1 MRRIACWLLAG
12 CLALGTAWARVP
24 EIPRFRMVGSA
35 QGLPA
40 TDNKALALDHEGY
53 LWIATA
59 DGLARFDGIG
69 MRVWRYDPDD
79 PHGLPGNN
87 IQALH
92 VDRRDRVWFA
102 IESGGIAML
111 DAPNRDLH
119 LYRKADHPQIGSDD
133 TWTITSRGDDIWFG
147 TYDAGVHRMQ
157 ADGRITRWTAKDG
170 LPSDT
175 ILSLAF
181 DTAGT
186 LWVATDN
193 GLGRIVDGHASS
205 VPLPGVE
212 SPPLVYS
219 LKQEGGAVWIATS
232 AGVWRHEADGRW
244 TQPAWSSMFERPNAM
259 KQIAREGDGYWITS
273 QRGLWRQQGDGT
285 PVPVELGGPN
295 IPHSIESLV
304 RQPDGALWVPV
315 YGAGIGYLRS
325 DWRRLAQYTQGAGG
339 LSGSVYRA
347 MAPARD
353 GGVWLGGYNGVIEH
367 LTPDGHIERQGAEVD
382 ERLRGSK
389 PSAIAEDH
397 AGRLWLGTNQGLVRI
412 SSDTIDE
419 WGRDESNE
427 AVPVGAMGDLRVA
440 ADGSVWLLVLGSD
453 GGVQQRDADTGRLL
467 LDLRAGDDSGLGLV
481 DAEQLD
487 FAPDGTPWI
496 ADATGMRRFDR
507 HARRFRVEPTL
518 AGERVYAFAFDGNDQ
533 LWLQRLAG
541 LEHYRR
547 AGDGWKLVERVAQ
560 AQGMPAIGSAGMRM
574 DVRHRLW
581 ISTTRGLYCWD
592 PVKRTLRHYGAQS
605 GLTSEEFID
614 RGIAIADGGRLL
626 AAATM
631 DGSVVLVDAAMAD
644 APGTTPSLRMD
655 SVSVRRNGD
664 WQPLPQGREPELPWG
679 EHEMRVDARLL
690 AYDDPSSNRYWSRI
704 DGYDHGW
711 IAQGAD
717 GGRVIAGLPP
727 GNFVLRMRAVDAN
740 GNPAHEQHLRFRV
753 LPPWWRTAWA
763 YAGFALFGALL
774 IAWAAIAYRRRLQR
788 RSAWQLA
795 EHKRDLAEQAS
806 EAKSRFLATLGHEVR
821 TPMTG
826 VLGMSEL
833 LQAGALDATQRGQV
847 DAIRR
852 AGEHLLRLV
861 NDALDLARIEAGKLQ
876 LDPVDFE
883 LHGLVDDVAA
893 LMAPLAAQRGL
904 RFATALDPDSP
915 RHLRGDR
922 GRISQIL
929 LNLIGNAIKFT
940 EQGEVSLAVSPLSP
954 EGVRFEVRDTGPG
967 LNDEQKA
974 RLFRRFE
981 QAEGVRTAARYGG
994 SGLGLAISQELAAAM
1009 GGRIGVDSAPGQGTR
1024 FIVELPLAP
1033 GQASPHAA
1041 ESPKQRETASAT
1053 GALRL
1058 LLVEDDP
1065 TVAEVVAGLLRA
1077 QGHEVVH
1084 ALHGLAALTEAAST
1098 DFDLGL
1104 LDLDLPGLDGLA
1116 LARALRTQGFAR
1128 PLVAVTARA
1137 DGDAEPAALAAGFDG
1152 FLRKPVTGAMLAAA
1166 ISDAMSKRSG

>member
-1 MRRIACWLLAG
+1 MRRSAGWLLAG
-12 CLALGTAWARVP
+12 CLAMGAAWARVP
-24 EIPRFRMVGSA
+24 EIPRFRIVGSA

-40 TDNKALALDHEGY
+40 SDNKALALDHEGY

-79 PHGLPGNN
+79 PRGLPGNN

-92 VDRRDRVWFA
+92 VDARDQVWFA
-102 IESGGIAML
+102 IEGDGIGML
-111 DAPNRDLH
+111 DAPDRDLH
-119 LYRKADHPQIGSDD
+119 LYRKADHPGIGSDE
-133 TWTITSRGDDIWFG
+133 TWAITSRGDDLWFG

-157 ADGRITRWTAKDG
+157 PDGRIQRWAAQDG

-175 ILSLAF
+175 IFALAF
-181 DTAGT
+181 DAAGT
-186 LWVATDN
+186 LWVATDE
-193 GLGRIVDGHASS
+193 GLGRIVDGHASA
-205 VPLPGVE
+205 VPLSGVE
-212 SPPLVYS
+212 SQPRVYA
-219 LKQEGGAVWIATS
+219 LTPDGDAMWVATS

-244 TQPAWSSMFERPNAM
+244 TRPAWSSMFERPNAM
-259 KQIAREGDGYWITS
+259 KAIVRDGDGDWIAS
-273 QRGLWRQQGDGT
+273 QRGLWRQQGDAA
-285 PVPVELGGPN
+285 PVPVDLGGPD

-304 RQPDGALWVPV
+304 RQPNGALWVPV

-339 LSGSVYRA
+339 LSGGVYPA
-347 MAPARD
+347 VAPARN
-353 GGVWLGGYNGVIEH
+353 GGVWLGGYQGIVER
-367 LTPDGHIERQGAEVD
+367 LAPDGRIERLGAD
-382 ERLRGSK
+382 IDDALRGKKLNS
-389 PSAIAEDH
+389 IVEDG
-397 AGRLWLGTNQGLVRI
+397 AGRLWAGTSKSLVRI
-412 SSDTIDE
+412 GKDTIDE
-419 WGRDESNE
+419 WTTDDRVDP
-427 AVPVGAMGDLRVA
+427 VPEGQIEQLRIA
-440 ADGSVWLLVLGSD
+440 ADGSVWLLANG
-453 GGVQQRDADTGRLL
+453 GGVQQRDAASGRVL
-467 LDLRAGDDSGLGLV
+467 LDLRAGDSDGLGLV
-481 DAEQLD
+481 DAEQFD
-487 FAPDGTPWI
+487 FAPDGTPWV
-496 ADATGMRRFDR
+496 ADATGMRRFDPR
-507 HARRFRVEPTL
+507 ARRFRDEPTL
-518 AGERVYAFAFDGNDQ
+518 AGERVYGFAFDGNDR

-547 AGDGWKLVERVAQ
+547 AGSGWTLVERIAQ
-560 AQGMPAIGSAGMRM
+560 AQGMPAIGAAGMRM

-592 PVKRTLRHYGAQS
+592 SVKRTLRHYGAQS
-605 GLTSEEFID
+605 GLSSEEFID
-614 RGIAIADGGRLL
+614 RGIAIADDGRLL

-644 APGTTPSLRMD
+644 APGTVPSLRLD
-655 SVSVRRNGD
+655 SVSVRRNGE
-664 WQPLPQGREPELPWG
+664 WQPLPRGRETELPWG

-690 AYDDPSSNRYWSRI
+690 AYDDPTSNRYWSRI
-704 DGYDHGW
+704 EGYDRGW

-727 GNFVLRMRAVDAN
+727 GAYMLRMRATDAN
-740 GNPAHEQHLRFRV
+740 GNAAREQRLQFRV

-763 YAGFALFGALL
+763 YAGSALLGILL

-795 EHKRDLAEQAS
+795 EHKRELAEQAS

-833 LQAGALDATQRGQV
+833 LQSGSLDPTQRGQV

-883 LHGLVDDVAA
+883 LRGLADDVAG
-893 LMAPLAAQRGL
+893 LMAPLATQRGL
-904 RFATALDPDSP
+904 RFSTHVDPSSP
-915 RHLRGDR
+915 LHLRGDR

-929 LNLIGNAIKFT
+929 LNLIGNALKFT
-940 EQGEVSLAVSPLSP
+940 ERGEVALVVSPLSP
-954 EGVRFEVRDTGPG
+954 QGVSFEVRDTGPG
-967 LNDEQKA
+967 LNEEQKA

-981 QAEGVRTAARYGG
+981 QAEGARTATRYGG

-1009 GGRIGVDSAPGQGTR
+1009 GGRIEVDSAPGQGTR
-1024 FIVELPLAP
+1024 FIVALPL
-1033 GQASPHAA
+1033 GEA
-1041 ESPKQRETASAT
+1041 ESTPRATESRPWRDVRPDT

-1065 TVAEVVAGLLRA
+1065 TVAEVVGGLLRG

-1084 ALHGLAALTEAAST
+1084 ALHGLAALAEIATT

-1116 LARALRTQGFAR
+1116 LARAMRAQGFAN

-1152 FLRKPVTGAMLAAA
+1152 FLRKPVTGAMLAVA
-1166 ISDAMSKRSG
+1166 IAEVRGK

>member
-1 MRRIACWLLAG
+1 MRRIVGWLLAG
-12 CLALGTAWARVP
+12 CMVAGAAWARVP
-24 EIPRFRMVGSA
+24 EIPRFRIIGNA

-40 TDNKALALDHEGY
+40 SDNKALALDHEGY

-59 DGLARFDGIG
+59 DGLARFDGVG

-79 PHGLPGNN
+79 PVGLPGNN

-92 VDRRDRVWFA
+92 IDRRDRVWFA
-102 IESGGIAML
+102 IEGGGIGML

-119 LYRKADHPQIGSDD
+119 LYRKAEHPQIGSDD
-133 TWTITSRGDDIWFG
+133 TWAITSRGDELWFG

-157 ADGRITRWTAKDG
+157 ADGRITRWGAADG

-175 ILSLAF
+175 ILALAF
-181 DTAGT
+181 DAAGT
-186 LWVATDN
+186 LWVATDQ
-193 GLGRIVDGHASS
+193 GLGRIVDGRASS
-205 VPLPGVE
+205 VALPGAE
-212 SPPLVYS
+212 SQPLVYT
-219 LKQEGGAVWIATS
+219 LTPEAGAVWVATT
-232 AGVWRHEADGRW
+232 AGVWRHAADGRW
-244 TQPAWSSMFERPNAM
+244 SRPAWSSMFERPNAM
-259 KQIAREGDGYWITS
+259 KVIARDGAGYWITS
-273 QRGLWRQQGDGT
+273 QRGLWHLQGDGP
-285 PVPVELGGPN
+285 PVPVELGGPG
-295 IPHSIESLV
+295 IPRSIESLI

-325 DWRRLAQYTQGAGG
+325 DWRRLAQYNQGADG
-339 LSGSVYRA
+339 LSGSLYRA
-347 MAPARD
+347 LAPASD
-353 GGVWLGGYNGVIEH
+353 GGVWLGGYNGIIEH
-367 LTPDGHIERQGAEVD
+367 LTPDGRIERQGAAID
-382 ERLRGSK
+382 DRMRGSK
-389 PSAIAEDH
+389 LNSIVEDR
-397 AGRLWLGTNQGLVRI
+397 AGRLWAGTRGSLLRI
-412 SSDTIDE
+412 GPDTVDE
-419 WGRDESNE
+419 WGSGDARDP
-427 AVPVGAMGDLRVA
+427 VPDGSIEQMRVA
-440 ADGSVWLLVLGSD
+440 ADGSVWLLALGGD
-453 GGVQQRDADTGRLL
+453 GGVQQRDADTGRVLR
-467 LDLRAGDDSGLGLV
+467 DLRAGDASGLGLL
-481 DAEQLD
+481 DAEQFD
-487 FAPDGTPWI
+487 FAPDGNPWI
-496 ADATGMRRFDR
+496 ADATGMRRFDPR
-507 HARRFRVEPTL
+507 TRRFHVVPSL
-518 AGERVYAFAFDGNDQ
+518 AGERVYGFAFDGDDD

-547 AGDGWKLVERVAQ
+547 HGDGWKQVERIAQ
-560 AQGMPAIGSAGMRM
+560 AQGMPAIGAAGLRI

-581 ISTTRGLYCWD
+581 ASTTRGLYCWD
-592 PVKRTLRHYGAQS
+592 QAKRTLRHYGAQS
-605 GLTSEEFID
+605 GLSSEEFID

-644 APGTTPSLRMD
+644 APGTTPSLRLD
-655 SVSVRRNGD
+655 SVSVRRNGG
-664 WQPLPQGREPELPWG
+664 WQPLPQGREPELPWD

-690 AYDDPSSNRYWSRI
+690 AYDDPTSNRYWSRI
-704 DGYDHGW
+704 EGYDRDW

-717 GGRVIAGLPP
+717 GSRIVAGLPP
-727 GNFVLRMRAVDAN
+727 GRYALRMRAIDAN
-740 GNPAHEQHLRFRV
+740 GNAAREQRLSFRV
-753 LPPWWRTAWA
+753 LPPWWRTSWA
-763 YAGFALFGALL
+763 YVGFVLL
-774 IAWAAIAYRRRLQR
+774 GTLLLAWTAIAYRRRLQR
-788 RSAWQLA
+788 RHAWQLA
-795 EHKRDLAEQAS
+795 EHKRELAEQAS

-833 LQAGALDATQRGQV
+833 LQSGPLDPTQRGQV

-883 LHGLVDDVAA
+883 LQAIVDDVVA
-893 LMAPLAAQRGL
+893 LMAPLATQRGL
-904 RFATALDPDSP
+904 RFTATLDPAAP
-915 RHLRGDR
+915 LRLHGDR

-940 EQGEVSLAVSPLSP
+940 EQGEVALVVSPMSP
-954 EGVRFEVRDTGPG
+954 AGVRFEVHDTGPG
-967 LNDEQKA
+967 LNQEQKA

-1009 GGRIGVDSAPGQGTR
+1009 GGRIAVDSTPGQGTR
-1024 FIVELPLAP
+1024 FIVELPLAH
-1033 GQASPHAA
+1033 ADARAA
-1041 ESPKQRETASAT
+1041 EPHSPRTSTPAT

-1077 QGHEVVH
+1077 QGHVVTH

-1116 LARALRTQGFAR
+1116 LVRALRAQGFAR
-1128 PLVAVTARA
+1128 PLLAVTARA
-1137 DGDAEPAALAAGFDG
+1137 DTEAEPAALAAGFDG
-1152 FLRKPVTGAMLAAA
+1152 FLRKPVTGALLAQA
-1166 ISDAMSKRSG
+1166 IAEARAGRAGNG

>member
-1 MRRIACWLLAG
+1 MRRIAGWLLLAG
-12 CLALGTAWARVP
+12 WLVAGAAWAGVP
-24 EIPRFRMVGSA
+24 EIPRFRIVGSA

-40 TDNKALALDHEGY
+40 SDNKALALDHEGY

-92 VDRRDRVWFA
+92 IDQRDRVWFA
-102 IESGGIAML
+102 IEGDGIGML

-119 LYRKADHPQIGSDD
+119 LYRKAEHPQIGSDD
-133 TWTITSRGDDIWFG
+133 TWAITSRGDELWFG
-147 TYDAGVHRMQ
+147 TYDAGVHRMR
-157 ADGRITRWTAKDG
+157 ADGRIDRWTAKDG

-175 ILSLAF
+175 IIALAF
-181 DTAGT
+181 DAAGT
-186 LWVATDN
+186 LWVATDQ
-193 GLGRIVDGHASS
+193 GLGRIVGGHASA
-205 VPLPGVE
+205 VPLPGNE
-212 SPPLVYS
+212 SQPMVYT
-219 LKQEGGAVWIATS
+219 LTPEDGALWVATS
-232 AGVWRHEADGRW
+232 AGAWRHEANGRW
-244 TQPAWSSMFERPNAM
+244 TRPSWSSMFERPNAM
-259 KQIAREGDGYWITS
+259 KAIAREGSGYWITS
-273 QRGLWRQQGDGT
+273 QRGLWRLQGNGP
-285 PVPVELGGPN
+285 PVPVELGGPG

-325 DWRRLAQYTQGAGG
+325 DWRRLAQYAQGTGG

-347 MAPARD
+347 MAPASD
-353 GGVWLGGYNGVIEH
+353 GGVWLGGFNGIIER
-367 LTPDGHIERQGAEVD
+367 LAPDGHIERQSAD
-382 ERLRGSK
+382 IDDRLRGVKLDS
-389 PSAIAEDH
+389 IAEDRQ
-397 AGRLWLGTNQGLVRI
+397 GRLWLGSGKNLLRI
-412 SSDTIDE
+412 GPETVDEWSSDDAH
-419 WGRDESNE
+419 D
-427 AVPVGAMGDLRVA
+427 AVPDGGIEHLRVA
-440 ADGSVWLLVLGSD
+440 ADGSVWLLAVG
-453 GGVQQRDADTGRLL
+453 GGVQQRDAGTGRVL
-467 LDLRAGDDSGLGLV
+467 LDLRAGDESGLGQI
-481 DAEQLD
+481 DAEQFD

-496 ADATGMRRFDR
+496 ADATGMRRFDPR
-507 HARRFRVEPTL
+507 ARRFRDEASM
-518 AGERVYAFAFDGNDQ
+518 AGERVYGFAFDGNDQ

-541 LEHYRR
+541 LERYRR
-547 AGDGWKLVERVAQ
+547 EGDGWKLVERIAQ
-560 AQGMPAIGSAGMRM
+560 AQGLPAIGAAGMRM

-592 PVKRTLRHYGAQS
+592 SVKRTLRHYGAQS
-605 GLTSEEFID
+605 GLSSEEFID

-644 APGTTPSLRMD
+644 APGTTPSLRLD
-655 SVSVRRNGD
+655 SVSVRRNGE
-664 WQPLPQGREPELPWG
+664 WQPLPQGRETELPWG

-690 AYDDPSSNRYWSRI
+690 SYDDPTSNRYWSRI
-704 DGYDHGW
+704 EGYDHGW

-727 GNFVLRMRAVDAN
+727 GAYVLRMRATDAN
-740 GNPAHEQHLRFRV
+740 GNAAREQRLQFRV

-763 YAGFALFGALL
+763 YAGSALL
-774 IAWAAIAYRRRLQR
+774 GILLVAWAAIAYRRRLQR
-788 RSAWQLA
+788 RNAWQLA
-795 EHKRDLAEQAS
+795 EHKREVAEQAS

-833 LQAGALDATQRGQV
+833 LQSGSLDPTQRGQV

-883 LHGLVDDVAA
+883 LHGLADDVAG

-904 RFATALDPDSP
+904 RFATSIDPSSP
-915 RHLRGDR
+915 RYLHGDR

-940 EQGEVSLAVSPLSP
+940 EQGEVALAMSPLSP
-954 EGVRFEVRDTGPG
+954 AGVRFEVRDTGPG
-967 LNDEQKA
+967 LNEEQKA

-981 QAEGVRTAARYGG
+981 QAEGARTAARYGG

-1009 GGRIGVDSAPGQGTR
+1009 GGRIVVDSMPGQGTR
-1024 FIVELPLAP
+1024 FSVELPIP
-1033 GQASPHAA
+1033 AA
-1041 ESPKQRETASAT
+1041 ESPPHAT
-1053 GALRL
+1053 GTRTPRNASPTTTALRL

-1065 TVAEVVAGLLRA
+1065 TVAEVVGGLLRA

-1084 ALHGLAALTEAAST
+1084 ALHGLAALTEIAST
-1098 DFDLGL
+1098 EFALGL

-1116 LARALRTQGFAR
+1116 LARALRAKGFDK
-1128 PLVAVTARA
+1128 PLIAVTARA

-1152 FLRKPVTGAMLAAA
+1152 FLRKPVTGALLADA
-1166 ISDAMSKRSG
+1166 ISEAMGVK

>member
-1 MRRIACWLLAG
+1 MRRIAGWWLAG
-12 CLALGTAWARVP
+12 CLIVGAVSAQVP
-24 EIPRFRMVGSA
+24 EIPRFRIVGSA

-40 TDNKALALDHEGY
+40 SDNKALALDHEGY

-79 PHGLPGNN
+79 PDGLPGNN

-92 VDRRDRVWFA
+92 VDDRDRVWFA
-102 IESGGIAML
+102 IEGDGIGML
-111 DAPNRDLH
+111 DAPNRELH

-133 TWTITSRGDDIWFG
+133 TWTITSHGDDLWFG
-147 TYDAGVHRMQ
+147 TYDGGVHRMR
-157 ADGRITRWTAKDG
+157 ADGRIERWTAKDG

-181 DTAGT
+181 DAAGA

-193 GLGRIVDGHASS
+193 GLGRIVDGRASS
-205 VPLPGVE
+205 IPLPGVE
-212 SPPLVYS
+212 SPPLVYA
-219 LKQEGGAVWIATS
+219 LTPDGGAVWVATA

-244 TQPAWSSMFERPNAM
+244 TQPSWSSMFERPNAM
-259 KQIAREGDGYWITS
+259 KRFVHDGANAWITS
-273 QRGLWRQQGDGT
+273 QRGLWRLQGDGP
-285 PVPVELGGPN
+285 PVPVDLGGPD

-347 MAPARD
+347 IAPARE
-353 GGVWLGGYNGVIEH
+353 GGVWLGGYNGIVER
-367 LTPDGHIERQGAEVD
+367 LAPDGSIVRLDPAID
-382 ERLRGSK
+382 DRLRGTKLLS
-389 PSAIAEDH
+389 IVEDH
-397 AGRLWLGTNQGLVRI
+397 AGRLWAGTSAALLRI
-412 SSDTIDE
+412 GPNTVDE
-419 WGRDESNE
+419 WTGDASRDPTPGGGIEH
-427 AVPVGAMGDLRVA
+427 LRVA
-440 ADGSVWLLVLGSD
+440 DDGSLWMLALG
-453 GGVQQRDADTGRLL
+453 GGVQQRDPDSGRVL
-467 LDLRAGDDSGLGLV
+467 LDLRAGGDSGLGQV

-496 ADATGMRRFDR
+496 ADATGMRRFDAR
-507 HARRFRVEPTL
+507 TRRFRDEPSL
-518 AGERVYAFAFDGNDQ
+518 SGERVYGFAFDGNDD

-547 AGDGWKLVERVAQ
+547 AEGEWKFAERIGQ
-560 AQGMPAIGSAGMRM
+560 AQGMPAVGAAGMRT

-592 PVKRTLRHYGAQS
+592 AAKRTLRHYGAQS

-614 RGIAIADGGRLL
+614 RGIAVADGGQLL

-631 DGSVVLVDAAMAD
+631 DGSVVLVDAARGD
-644 APGTTPSLRMD
+644 APATTPSLRLD
-655 SVSVRRNGD
+655 SASVRRNGE

-679 EHEMRVDARLL
+679 EHEMRIDARLL
-690 AYDDPSSNRYWSRI
+690 SYDDPTSNRYWSRI

-727 GNFVLRMRAVDAN
+727 GRYTLRMRAVDAN
-740 GNPAHEQHLRFRV
+740 GNAAREQRLQFRV

-763 YAGFALFGALL
+763 YAIFALLGALL

-788 RSAWQLA
+788 RHAWQLA
-795 EHKRDLAEQAS
+795 EHKRELAEQAS

-833 LQAGALDATQRGQV
+833 LQSTRLDDRQRGHV

-876 LDPVDFE
+876 LDPVDFG
-883 LHGLVDDVAA
+883 LRGLVDDVAG
-893 LMAPLAAQRGL
+893 LMAPLAAQHGL
-904 RFATALDPDSP
+904 RFATAIDPSAP
-915 RHLRGDR
+915 GHLRGDR
-922 GRISQIL
+922 GRVSQIL

-940 EQGEVSLAVSPLSP
+940 ERGEVALSVSPLSP
-954 EGVRFEVRDTGPG
+954 HGIRFEVRDTGPG

-981 QAEGVRTAARYGG
+981 QAEGARTAARYGG

-1009 GGRIGVDSAPGQGTR
+1009 GGRIDVDSTPGQGTR
-1024 FIVELPLAP
+1024 FIVELPIPA
-1033 GQASPHAA
+1033 AESSPHAI
-1041 ESPKQRETASAT
+1041 ETRPSHDATSTT

-1065 TVAEVVAGLLRA
+1065 TVAEVVGGLLRA

-1084 ALHGLAALTEAAST
+1084 ALHGLAALTEIAST
-1098 DFDLGL
+1098 DFDAGL

-1116 LARALRTQGFAR
+1116 LARALRAKGFAK
-1128 PLVAVTARA
+1128 PLIAVTARA
-1137 DGDAEPAALAAGFDG
+1137 DADAEPAALAAGFDG
-1152 FLRKPVTGAMLAAA
+1152 FLRKPVTGALLAAA
-1166 ISDAMSKRSG
+1166 ISEARGK

>member
-1 MRRIACWLLAG
+1 MRRIACWMLAG
-12 CLALGTAWARVP
+12 CLAAGAAWARVP
-24 EIPRFRMVGSA
+24 EIPRFRIVGSA

-40 TDNKALALDHEGY
+40 SDNKALALDHEGY

-69 MRVWRYDPDD
+69 MRIWRYDPGALDS
-79 PHGLPGNN
+79 LPGNN

-92 VDRRDRVWFA
+92 VDRHDRIWFA
-102 IESGGIAML
+102 MESSGIGML
-111 DAPNRDLH
+111 DAPNRELH

-133 TWTITSRGDDIWFG
+133 TWTITSRGDDLWFG
-147 TYDAGVHRMQ
+147 TYDAGVHRMR
-157 ADGRITRWTAKDG
+157 ADGRIERWTAQDG

-175 ILSLAF
+175 ILALAF
-181 DTAGT
+181 DAAGT
-186 LWVATDN
+186 LWVATDK
-193 GLGRIVDGHASS
+193 GLGRIVDGHASA
-205 VPLPGVE
+205 VPLPGAGE
-212 SPPLVYS
+212 PPLVYT
-219 LKQEGGAVWIATS
+219 LTPIGGALWVATS
-232 AGVWRHEADGRW
+232 AGVWRHDADGRW
-244 TQPAWSSMFERPNAM
+244 IQPAWSSMFERPNAM
-259 KQIAREGDGYWITS
+259 KVIARDGDGYWITS
-273 QRGLWRQQGDGT
+273 QRGLWRQQGAAV
-285 PVPVELGGPN
+285 PVPVKLGGPD
-295 IPHSIESLV
+295 IPHGIESLV

-339 LSGSVYRA
+339 LSGSVYPA
-347 MAPARD
+347 VAPARG
-353 GGVWLGGYNGVIEH
+353 GGVWLGGYQGVIER
-367 LTPDGHIERQGAEVD
+367 LVPDGRIERLGAAID
-382 ERLRGSK
+382 DGLRGKKLNS
-389 PSAIAEDH
+389 IVEDD
-397 AGRLWLGTNQGLVRI
+397 AGRLWAGTSKSLVRI
-412 SSDTIDE
+412 GTDTIDE
-419 WGRDESNE
+419 WLPDDARDP
-427 AVPVGAMGDLRVA
+427 VPDGPIGQLRVA
-440 ADGSVWLLVLGSD
+440 PDGSLWLLANGA
-453 GGVQQRDADTGRLL
+453 GVQQRDAASGRVL
-467 LDLRAGDDSGLGLV
+467 LDLRAGDAGGLGLV

-487 FAPDGTPWI
+487 LAPDGTPWV
-496 ADATGMRRFDR
+496 ADATGMRRFDPV
-507 HARRFRVEPTL
+507 ARRFREEPSL
-518 AGERVYAFAFDGNDQ
+518 AGERVYGFAFDGNET

-547 AGDGWKLVERVAQ
+547 AGDGWKLVERIAQ
-560 AQGMPAIGSAGMRM
+560 AQGMPAVGAAGMRM
-574 DVRHRLW
+574 DARHRLW

-592 PVKRTLRHYGAQS
+592 PVRRTLRHYGAQS
-605 GLTSEEFID
+605 GLSSEEFID
-614 RGIAIADGGRLL
+614 YGIAIADGGRLL

-644 APGTTPSLRMD
+644 TPGMTPSLRLD

-664 WQPLPQGREPELPWG
+664 WQPLPQGREPELPWD

-690 AYDDPSSNRYWSRI
+690 SFDDPSSNRYWSRI
-704 DGYDHGW
+704 DGYDRGW

-727 GNFVLRMRAVDAN
+727 GGYTLRMRAVDAN
-740 GNPAHEQHLRFRV
+740 GNPAREQQLRFRV

-763 YAGFALFGALL
+763 YAGSALLGFLL
-774 IAWAAIAYRRRLQR
+774 IAWAAIAYRVRLQR
-788 RSAWQLA
+788 RHAWQLA
-795 EHKRDLAEQAS
+795 EHKRELAEQAS

-833 LQAGALDATQRGQV
+833 LQSGSLDPTQRGQV

-883 LHGLVDDVAA
+883 LRGLVEDVAA

-904 RFATALDPDSP
+904 RFSTHVDPSSP
-915 RHLRGDR
+915 LHLRGDR

-929 LNLIGNAIKFT
+929 LNLIGNALKFT
-940 EQGEVSLAVSPLSP
+940 ERGEVALVVSPLSP
-954 EGVRFEVRDTGPG
+954 QGVSFEVRDTGPG
-967 LNDEQKA
+967 LNEEQKA

-981 QAEGVRTAARYGG
+981 QAEGARTATRYGG

-1009 GGRIGVDSAPGQGTR
+1009 GGRIEVDSAPGQGTR
-1024 FIVELPLAP
+1024 FIVELPVP
-1033 GQASPHAA
+1033 NA
-1041 ESPKQRETASAT
+1041 ESSPPMVETRMPRAAQSTA
-1053 GALRL
+1053 GSLRL

-1065 TVAEVVAGLLRA
+1065 TVAEVLGGLLRG

-1084 ALHGLAALTEAAST
+1084 ALHGLAALAEIATT

-1116 LARALRTQGFAR
+1116 LARAMRAQGFAN

-1152 FLRKPVTGAMLAAA
+1152 FLRKPVTGAMLAVA
-1166 ISDAMSKRSG
+1166 IAEVRGK

>member
-1 MRRIACWLLAG
+1 MRRIACWVLAG
-12 CLALGTAWARVP
+12 CLAVGAASARVP
-24 EIPRFRMVGSA
+24 EIPRFRIVGSA

-40 TDNKALALDHEGY
+40 SDNKALALDHEGY

-69 MRVWRYDPDD
+69 MRVWRYDPGD
-79 PHGLPGNN
+79 PQGLPGNN

-92 VDRRDRVWFA
+92 IDRQDRVWFA
-102 IESGGIAML
+102 IESSGIAML

-119 LYRKADHPQIGSDD
+119 LYRKADYPQIGSDD
-133 TWTITSRGDDIWFG
+133 TWTITSRGDDLWFG

-157 ADGRITRWTAKDG
+157 ADGRITRWAARDG

-181 DTAGT
+181 DAAGA

-193 GLGRIVDGHASS
+193 GLGRIVGGHASS

-212 SPPLVYS
+212 SQPLVYTVTPD
-219 LKQEGGAVWIATS
+219 GGALWVATS

-244 TQPAWSSMFERPNAM
+244 TRPAWTSMFERPNAM
-259 KQIAREGDGYWITS
+259 KQIARDGDGYWITS
-273 QRGLWRQQGDGT
+273 QRGLWRQQGDAV
-285 PVPVELGGPN
+285 PVPVELGGPG

-347 MAPARD
+347 MAPASD
-353 GGVWLGGYNGVIEH
+353 GGVWLGGFNGIIEH
-367 LTPDGHIERQGAEVD
+367 LTPGGRIERQSAAID
-382 ERLRGSK
+382 DRLRGSK
-389 PSAIAEDH
+389 LTAIAEDH
-397 AGRLWLGTNQGLVRI
+397 AGRLWVVANSSLLRI
-412 SSDTIDE
+412 GDDTVDE
-419 WGRDESNE
+419 WTREDARDPMPAGIVEH
-427 AVPVGAMGDLRVA
+427 LRVA
-440 ADGSVWLLVLGSD
+440 ADGSVWLLALGSD
-453 GGVQQRDADTGRLL
+453 GGVQRRDADSGRVL
-467 LDLRAGDDSGLGLV
+467 LDLRAGDDSGLGLA
-481 DAEQLD
+481 DAEQFD

-496 ADATGMRRFDR
+496 ADATGMRRFDAR
-507 HARRFRVEPTL
+507 ARRFRDEPSL

-547 AGDGWKLVERVAQ
+547 AGDGWTLVERIAQ
-560 AQGMPAIGSAGMRM
+560 AQGMPAIGAAGMRM
-574 DVRHRLW
+574 DARHRLW

-592 PVKRTLRHYGAQS
+592 PSKHAMRHYGAQS

-644 APGTTPSLRMD
+644 APATTPGLRLD
-655 SVSVRRNGD
+655 SVSVRRNGG

-690 AYDDPSSNRYWSRI
+690 SYDDPTSNRYWSRI
-704 DGYDHGW
+704 DGYDHDW

-717 GGRVIAGLPP
+717 GGRVIAGLSP
-727 GNFVLRMRAVDAN
+727 GSYVLRMRAVDAN
-740 GNPAHEQHLRFRV
+740 GNAAREQQLRFRV

-763 YAGFALFGALL
+763 YAGFVLLGALL
-774 IAWAAIAYRRRLQR
+774 VAWAAIAYRRRLQR
-788 RSAWQLA
+788 RHAWQLA
-795 EHKRDLAEQAS
+795 EHKRELAEQAS

-833 LQAGALDATQRGQV
+833 LQSGPLDAHQRGQV

-883 LHGLVDDVAA
+883 LRDLVDDVVA

-904 RFATALDPDSP
+904 RFAAAIDPAAP
-915 RHLRGDR
+915 TRLRGDR

-929 LNLIGNAIKFT
+929 LNLLGNAIKFT
-940 EQGEVSLAVSPLSP
+940 EQGEVALAASPLSP
-954 EGVRFEVRDTGPG
+954 AGVRFEVRDTGPG

-981 QAEGVRTAARYGG
+981 QAEGARTAARYGG

-1009 GGRIGVDSAPGQGTR
+1009 GGRIAVDSAPGTGTR
-1024 FIVELPLAP
+1024 FSVELPIPRAE
-1033 GQASPHAA
+1033 ASPHAP
-1041 ESPKQRETASAT
+1041 EPRTPREALTAT

-1058 LLVEDDP
+1058 LLVEDDS
-1065 TVAEVVAGLLRA
+1065 TVAEVVSGLLRA
-1077 QGHEVVH
+1077 QGHAVTH
-1084 ALHGLAALTEAAST
+1084 ALHGLAALAEAAST
-1098 DFDLGL
+1098 DFDAGL

-1116 LARALRTQGFAR
+1116 LARALRAQGFAK
-1128 PLVAVTARA
+1128 PLIAVTARA
-1137 DGDAEPAALAAGFDG
+1137 DAEAEPAVLAAGFDG

-1166 ISDAMSKRSG
+1166 ISDATSKRPG

>member
-1 MRRIACWLLAG
+1 MRRIAGWWLAG
-12 CLALGTAWARVP
+12 CLFFAGAVCARVP
-24 EIPRFRMVGSA
+24 EIPRFRVVGSA

-69 MRVWRYDPDD
+69 MRVWRYDPGD
-79 PHGLPGNN
+79 PAGLPGNN

-102 IESGGIAML
+102 IEGEGIAML
-111 DAPNRDLH
+111 DAPNRELH
-119 LYRKADHPQIGSDD
+119 LYRRAGHPGIGSDD
-133 TWTITSRGDDIWFG
+133 TWAITSRGDDLWFG

-157 ADGRITRWTAKDG
+157 ADGRIERWAAKEG

-175 ILSLAF
+175 ILALAM
-181 DTAGT
+181 DAAGT
-186 LWVATDN
+186 LWVATDR
-193 GLGRIVDGHASS
+193 GLGRIAGGRASA
-205 VPLPGVE
+205 VALPGADA
-212 SPPLVYS
+212 PPMVYT
-219 LKQEGGAVWIATS
+219 LTPEGGAMWVATS

-244 TQPAWSSMFERPNAM
+244 TRPSWSSMFERPNAM
-259 KQIAREGDGYWITS
+259 KLIARDGAGYWITS
-273 QRGLWRQQGDGT
+273 QRGLWRQQGEAT
-285 PVPVELGGPN
+285 PVPVELGGPG

-325 DWRRLAQYTQGAGG
+325 DWRRLAQYTQGNGG

-347 MAPARD
+347 MAPASD
-353 GGVWLGGYNGVIEH
+353 GGVWLGGFNGIIER
-367 LTPDGHIERQGAEVD
+367 LAPDGRILRMDQAID
-382 ERLRGSK
+382 DRLRGSK
-389 PSAIAEDH
+389 LTAIVEDH
-397 AGRLWLGTNQGLVRI
+397 AGRLW
-412 SSDTIDE
+412 
-419 WGRDESNE
+419 
-427 AVPVGAMGDLRVA
+427 VGANRDLLRVGTQTVDAWGSNDARDPVPDGGIDHLRVA
-440 ADGSVWLLVLGSD
+440 PDGSIWLLAIGNA
-453 GGVQQRDADTGRLL
+453 GGVQQRDAGSGRVL
-467 LDLRAGDDSGLGLV
+467 LDLRAGESGGLGLI

-487 FAPDGTPWI
+487 FAADGTPWI
-496 ADATGMRRFDR
+496 ADAGGMRYLDR
-507 HARRFRVEPTL
+507 RARRFRIEPSL

-547 AGDGWKLVERVAQ
+547 AGSGWKRVERIAQ
-560 AQGMPAIGSAGMRM
+560 AQGMPAIGAAGMRM

-592 PVKRTLRHYGAQS
+592 SLRRTLRHYGAQS

-614 RGIAIADGGRLL
+614 RGIAIADQGRLL

-644 APGTTPSLRMD
+644 APGMIPSLRLD
-655 SVSVRRNGD
+655 SVSVRRNGE
-664 WQPLPQGREPELPWG
+664 WQPLAQGREPELPWD
-679 EHEMRVDARLL
+679 EHEMRIDARLL
-690 AYDDPSSNRYWSRI
+690 AYDDPSSNRYWSRLE
-704 DGYDHGW
+704 GYDRGW

-717 GGRVIAGLPP
+717 GSRVVAGLPP
-727 GNFVLRMRAVDAN
+727 GRYALRMRAVDAN
-740 GNPAHEQHLRFRV
+740 GNPAREQVLRFRV
-753 LPPWWRTAWA
+753 LPPWWRTPWA
-763 YAGFALFGALL
+763 YAGSALL
-774 IAWAAIAYRRRLQR
+774 ALLAVAWAAFAYRGRLQR
-788 RSAWQLA
+788 RHAWQLA
-795 EHKRDLAEQAS
+795 EHKRELAEQAS
-806 EAKSRFLATLGHEVR
+806 DAKSRFLATLGHEVR

-833 LQAGALDATQRGQV
+833 LQASTLDRNQRGQV

-883 LHGLVDDVAA
+883 LRGLVDDVAA

-904 RFATALDPDSP
+904 RFAAEVDPSSP
-915 RHLRGDR
+915 RFLRGDR

-929 LNLIGNAIKFT
+929 LNLIGNAVKFT
-940 EQGEVSLAVSPLSP
+940 EHGEVALAVSALAPQ
-954 EGVRFEVRDTGPG
+954 GVRFVVRDTGPG

-981 QAEGVRTAARYGG
+981 QAEGARTAARYGG

-1009 GGRIGVDSAPGQGTR
+1009 DGRIVVESAPGHGTR
-1024 FIVELPLAP
+1024 FIVELPVP
-1033 GQASPHAA
+1033 AA
-1041 ESPKQRETASAT
+1041 ESSPRAAEARAARHARET

-1065 TVAEVVAGLLRA
+1065 TVAEVIAGLLRA
-1077 QGHEVVH
+1077 QGHVVVP
-1084 ALHGLAALTEAAST
+1084 ALHGLAALAEVASSR
-1098 DFDLGL
+1098 FDLGL

-1116 LARALRTQGFAR
+1116 LARALRARGFAQ

-1137 DGDAEPAALAAGFDG
+1137 DGDAEPAAFAAGFDG
-1152 FLRKPVTGAMLAAA
+1152 FLRKPVTGAMLAEA
-1166 ISDAMSKRSG
+1166 IAEAVAKRAG

>member
-1 MRRIACWLLAG
+1 MRRIAGWLLAG
-12 CLALGTAWARVP
+12 CLVAGAVSAQVP
-24 EIPRFRMVGSA
+24 EIPRFRIVGSA

-40 TDNKALALDHEGY
+40 SDNKALALDHEGY

-79 PHGLPGNN
+79 PEGLPGNN

-92 VDRRDRVWFA
+92 VDDRDRVWFA
-102 IESGGIAML
+102 IEGDGIGML

-133 TWTITSRGDDIWFG
+133 TWAITSRGDDIWFG
-147 TYDAGVHRMQ
+147 TYDGGVHRMR
-157 ADGRITRWTAKDG
+157 ADGRIERWTAKDG

-181 DTAGT
+181 DAAGA

-193 GLGRIVDGHASS
+193 GLGRIVDGRASNI
-205 VPLPGVE
+205 PLPGVE
-212 SPPLVYS
+212 SQPLVYA
-219 LKQEGGAVWIATS
+219 LTPDGGAVWVATA

-244 TQPAWSSMFERPNAM
+244 TQPSWSSMFERPNAM
-259 KQIAREGDGYWITS
+259 KRFVHDGANAWISS
-273 QRGLWRQQGDGT
+273 QRGLWRLQGDGP
-285 PVPVELGGPN
+285 PVPVDLGGPD
-295 IPHSIESLV
+295 IPHTIESLV
-304 RQPDGALWVPV
+304 RQPDGALWVPI

-347 MAPARD
+347 IAPARE
-353 GGVWLGGYNGVIEH
+353 GGVWLGGYNGIVER
-367 LTPDGHIERQGAEVD
+367 LAPDGGIVRLDPAID
-382 ERLRGSK
+382 DRLRGSK
-389 PSAIAEDH
+389 LLSIVEDR
-397 AGRLWLGTNQGLVRI
+397 AGRLWAGMANKLLRI
-412 SSDTIDE
+412 GPGIVDE
-419 WGRDESNE
+419 WTTDDARDP
-427 AVPVGAMGDLRVA
+427 VPDGPIEHLRVA
-440 ADGSVWLLVLGSD
+440 ADGSVWLLATN
-453 GGVQQRDADTGRLL
+453 GGVQQRDAETGRVL
-467 LDLRAGDDSGLGLV
+467 LDLRAGDASGLGQV

-487 FAPDGTPWI
+487 LAPDGTPWI
-496 ADATGMRRFDR
+496 ADATGMRRFDPR
-507 HARRFRVEPTL
+507 TRRFHDEPSL
-518 AGERVYAFAFDGNDQ
+518 SGERVYGFAFDGNDE

-541 LEHYRR
+541 LERYRR
-547 AGDGWKLVERVAQ
+547 ANGGWKFVERIGR
-560 AQGMPAIGSAGMRM
+560 AQGMPAVGAAGMRM

-592 PVKRTLRHYGAQS
+592 AAKRSLRHYGAQS

-614 RGIAIADGGRLL
+614 RGIAIAEGGRLF

-644 APGTTPSLRMD
+644 TPGTTPSLRLD
-655 SVSVRRNGD
+655 SVSVRRNGE

-690 AYDDPSSNRYWSRI
+690 SYDDPTSNRYWSRI
-704 DGYDHGW
+704 DGYDHDW

-727 GNFVLRMRAVDAN
+727 GRYTLRVRAMDAN
-740 GNPAHEQHLRFRV
+740 GNAAREQRLRFRV

-763 YAGFALFGALL
+763 YAGFALLGILL

-788 RSAWQLA
+788 RHAWQLA
-795 EHKRDLAEQAS
+795 EHKRELAEQAS
-806 EAKSRFLATLGHEVR
+806 DAKSRFLATLGHEVR

-833 LQAGALDATQRGQV
+833 LQGTSLDDRQRGHV

-883 LHGLVDDVAA
+883 LRALVDDVAG

-904 RFATALDPDSP
+904 RFATNIGASTLQ
-915 RHLRGDR
+915 HLRGDR

-940 EQGEVSLAVSPLSP
+940 EQGEVDLTVSPLSLQ
-954 EGVRFEVRDTGPG
+954 GIRFEVRDTGPG

-981 QAEGVRTAARYGG
+981 QAEGARTAARYGG

-1009 GGRIGVDSAPGQGTR
+1009 GGRIDVDSAPGQGTR
-1024 FIVELPLAP
+1024 FIVELPIPA
-1033 GQASPHAA
+1033 AESSPHAI
-1041 ESPKQRETASAT
+1041 ETRPSHDATSTT

-1065 TVAEVVAGLLRA
+1065 TVAEVVGGLLRA

-1084 ALHGLAALTEAAST
+1084 ALHGLAALTEIAST
-1098 DFDLGL
+1098 DFDAGL

-1116 LARALRTQGFAR
+1116 LARALRAKGFAK
-1128 PLVAVTARA
+1128 PLIAVTARA
-1137 DGDAEPAALAAGFDG
+1137 DADAEPAALAAGFDG
-1152 FLRKPVTGAMLAAA
+1152 FLRKPVTGALLAAA
-1166 ISDAMSKRSG
+1166 ISEARGK

>member
-12 CLALGTAWARVP
+12 CLAVGAARAAVP
-24 EIPRFRMVGSA
+24 EIPRFRIVGSA

-40 TDNKALALDHEGY
+40 SDNKALALDHEGY

-69 MRVWRYDPDD
+69 MRVWRYDPGD
-79 PHGLPGNN
+79 PAGLPGNN

-92 VDRRDRVWFA
+92 VDRRDRIWFA
-102 IESGGIAML
+102 IEGDGIGML

-119 LYRKADHPQIGSDD
+119 IYRKAEHPQIGSDD
-133 TWTITSRGDDIWFG
+133 TWTITSRGDDLWFG
-147 TYDAGVHRMQ
+147 TYDGGVHRMR
-157 ADGRITRWTAKDG
+157 ADGRIDRWTSKDG

-175 ILSLAF
+175 ILALAF
-181 DTAGT
+181 DAAGA
-186 LWVATDN
+186 LWVATDQ
-193 GLGRIVDGHASS
+193 GLGRIVDGRASA

-212 SPPLVYS
+212 AQPMVYT
-219 LKQEGGAVWIATS
+219 LTPDAGALWVATS
-232 AGVWRHEADGRW
+232 AGVWRREADGRW
-244 TQPAWSSMFERPNAM
+244 RQPSWTSMFERPNAM
-259 KQIAREGDGYWITS
+259 KAIARDGDGYWITS
-273 QRGLWRQQGDGT
+273 QRGLWRLQGDGP
-285 PVPVELGGPN
+285 PVPVGLGGPG

-304 RQPDGALWVPV
+304 VQPDGALWVPV
-315 YGAGIGYLRS
+315 YGAGVGYLRS
-325 DWRRLAQYTQGAGG
+325 DWRRLAQYTQGEDG

-347 MAPARD
+347 MAPASD

-367 LTPDGHIERQGAEVD
+367 LTADGRIERMGEAID
-382 ERLRGSK
+382 DRLRGNKLLS
-389 PSAIAEDH
+389 IVEDG
-397 AGRLWLGTNQGLVRI
+397 AGRLWVGVSGNQLIRI
-412 SSDTIDE
+412 GHDTVDE
-419 WGRDESNE
+419 WTADDARDPTPDGGIEH
-427 AVPVGAMGDLRVA
+427 LRIA
-440 ADGSVWLLVLGSD
+440 PDGSVWLLVLGSE
-453 GGVQQRDADTGRLL
+453 GGVQQRDAATGRVL
-467 LDLRAGDDSGLGLV
+467 LDLRAGDASGLGLI
-481 DAEQLD
+481 DAEQFD
-487 FAPDGTPWI
+487 FAPDGTPWV
-496 ADATGMRRFDR
+496 ADATGMRRFDPQ
-507 HARRFRVEPTL
+507 ARRFRDEPSL
-518 AGERVYAFAFDGNDQ
+518 SGERVYGFAFDGDDQ

-541 LEHYRR
+541 IEHYRR
-547 AGDGWKLVERVAQ
+547 EGAGWKLLERIGQ
-560 AQGMPAIGSAGMRM
+560 AQGMPAVGAAGMRM

-614 RGIAIADGGRLL
+614 RGIAIADGGRLF

-644 APGTTPSLRMD
+644 APGRTPSLRLD
-655 SVSVRRNGD
+655 SVSVRRNGG

-679 EHEMRVDARLL
+679 EHEMRIDARLL
-690 AYDDPSSNRYWSRI
+690 AYDDPTSNRYWSRI
-704 DGYDHGW
+704 EGYDHDW

-717 GGRVIAGLPP
+717 GSRVVAGLPP
-727 GNFVLRMRAVDAN
+727 GRYALRMRAVDAN
-740 GNPAHEQHLRFRV
+740 GNAAREQRLQFRV

-763 YAGFALFGALL
+763 YAGFVLL
-774 IAWAAIAYRRRLQR
+774 ATLLVAWAAIAYRRRLQR

-795 EHKRDLAEQAS
+795 EHKRQLAEQAS

-833 LQAGALDATQRGQV
+833 LQSGSLDTTQRGQV

-883 LHGLVDDVAA
+883 LRGLVDDVAG
-893 LMAPLAAQRGL
+893 LMAPLAVQRGL
-904 RFATALDPDSP
+904 RFETTIDPSAPP
-915 RHLRGDR
+915 RLRGDR

-929 LNLIGNAIKFT
+929 LNLIGNAVKFT
-940 EQGEVSLAVSPLSP
+940 EQGEVALVVSPLSP
-954 EGVRFEVRDTGPG
+954 TGVRFEVRDTGPG
-967 LNDEQKA
+967 LNAEQKA

-981 QAEGVRTAARYGG
+981 QAEGARTAARYGG

-1009 GGRIGVDSAPGQGTR
+1009 GGRIDVDSVPGQGTR
-1024 FIVELPLAP
+1024 FIVELPLPAA
-1033 GQASPHAA
+1033 GSSPHAA
-1041 ESPKQRETASAT
+1041 EPKTPRDAKSAT

-1065 TVAEVVAGLLRA
+1065 TVAEVVGGLLRA

-1084 ALHGLAALTEAAST
+1084 ALHGLAALAEAVSS

-1116 LARALRTQGFAR
+1116 LGRALRAQGFAK

-1137 DGDAEPAALAAGFDG
+1137 DGEAEPAALAAGFDG
-1152 FLRKPVTGAMLAAA
+1152 FLRKPVTGALLAEA
-1166 ISDAMSKRSG
+1166 IAGVMRPL

>member
-1 MRRIACWLLAG
+1 MRGIACWLLAG
-12 CLALGTAWARVP
+12 CLATGAAWARVP
-24 EIPRFRMVGSA
+24 EIPRFRIVGSA

-40 TDNKALALDHEGY
+40 SDNKALALDHEGY

-79 PHGLPGNN
+79 PRGLPGNN

-92 VDRRDRVWFA
+92 VDRHDRIWFA

-119 LYRKADHPQIGSDD
+119 LYRKADHPRIGSDD
-133 TWTITSRGDDIWFG
+133 TWTITSRGDDLWFG

-181 DTAGT
+181 DAAGT

-193 GLGRIVDGHASS
+193 GLGRIVDGQASS
-205 VPLPGVE
+205 VPLPGAE
-212 SPPLVYS
+212 PKPLVYT
-219 LKQEGGAVWIATS
+219 LTPEAAALWVATS

-244 TQPAWSSMFERPNAM
+244 TQPSWSSMFERPNAM

-273 QRGLWRQQGDGT
+273 QHGLWRQQGDGI
-285 PVPVELGGPN
+285 PVPVELGGPG

-325 DWRRLAQYTQGAGG
+325 DWRRLAQYAQGANG

-347 MAPARD
+347 MAPASD
-353 GGVWLGGYNGVIEH
+353 GGVWLGGYNGIIEH
-367 LTPDGHIERQGAEVD
+367 LTPDGRIERQGAEVD
-382 ERLRGSK
+382 DRLRGSK
-389 PSAIAEDH
+389 VTSIAEGR
-397 AGRLWLGTNQGLVRI
+397 AGKLWVGTNRGLLRI

-419 WGRDESNE
+419 WTPDDARD
-427 AVPVGAMGDLRVA
+427 AVPDGSIDHLRVA
-440 ADGSVWLLVLGSD
+440 ADGSVWSLVLGSD
-453 GGVQQRDADTGRLL
+453 GGLQQRDAGSGRIL
-467 LDLRAGDDSGLGLV
+467 LDLRAGDDSGLGLIDV
-481 DAEQLD
+481 EQLD
-487 FAPDGTPWI
+487 FAPDGVPWI
-496 ADATGMRRFDR
+496 ADATGMRRFDPR
-507 HARRFRVEPTL
+507 ARRFRAEPSL
-518 AGERVYAFAFDGNDQ
+518 AGERVYAFAFDGDDQ

-574 DVRHRLW
+574 DARHRLW

-614 RGIAIADGGRLL
+614 RGIASADGGRLL

-664 WQPLPQGREPELPWG
+664 WQPLPQGREPELPWD

-690 AYDDPSSNRYWSRI
+690 AYDDPTSNRYWSRI
-704 DGYDHGW
+704 DGYDHDW

-727 GNFVLRMRAVDAN
+727 GEFTLRMRAVDAN
-740 GNPAHEQHLRFRV
+740 GNPARERDLRFRV

-763 YAGFALFGALL
+763 YAGFVLFGALL

-795 EHKRDLAEQAS
+795 EHKRELAEQAS

-833 LQAGALDATQRGQV
+833 LQSGSLDSTQRGQV

-861 NDALDLARIEAGKLQ
+861 NDALDLARIEAGRLQ

-883 LHGLVDDVAA
+883 LRGLVDDVVA

-904 RFATALDPDSP
+904 RFAATIDPSTP
-915 RHLRGDR
+915 TRLRGDR

-929 LNLIGNAIKFT
+929 LNLLGNAIKFT
-940 EQGEVSLAVSPLSP
+940 ERGEVALTASPLSP
-954 EGVRFEVRDTGPG
+954 GGVRFEVRDTGPG
-967 LNDEQKA
+967 LNEEQKS

-981 QAEGVRTAARYGG
+981 QAEGARTATRYGG

-1009 GGRIGVDSAPGQGTR
+1009 GGRVAVDSTPGQGTC
-1024 FIVELPLAP
+1024 FSVELPLA
-1033 GQASPHAA
+1033 QAQSPSRAA
-1041 ESPKQRETASAT
+1041 EAPSREAAIAA

-1065 TVAEVVAGLLRA
+1065 TVAEVVSGLLRA
-1077 QGHEVVH
+1077 QGHQVTH

-1098 DFDLGL
+1098 PFDLGL

-1116 LARALRTQGFAR
+1116 LARALRAKGFDK
-1128 PLVAVTARA
+1128 PLIAVTARA

-1152 FLRKPVTGAMLAAA
+1152 FLRKPVTGAMLAEVVSHAV
-1166 ISDAMSKRSG
+1166 SKRGG

>member
-1 MRRIACWLLAG
+1 MRGIACWLLAG
-12 CLALGTAWARVP
+12 CLAAGAAAAAVP
-24 EIPRFRMVGSA
+24 EIPRFRIVGNA

-69 MRVWRYDPDD
+69 MRVWRYDPGD
-79 PHGLPGNN
+79 PAGLPGNN

-92 VDRRDRVWFA
+92 VDRFDRVWFA
-102 IESGGIAML
+102 IESGGIGML
-111 DAPNRDLH
+111 DAPNRELH
-119 LYRKADHPQIGSDD
+119 LFRLADHPDLGSDD
-133 TWTITSRGDDIWFG
+133 TWAIASRGDELWFG
-147 TYDAGVHRMQ
+147 TYGAGVRRMR
-157 ADGRITRWTAKDG
+157 ADGRIDGWTRADG
-170 LPSDT
+170 LPSD
-175 ILSLAF
+175 IVLALAF
-181 DTAGT
+181 DADGS
-186 LWVATDN
+186 LWVATSK
-193 GLGRIVDGHASS
+193 GLGRIVDGRAST
-205 VPLPGVE
+205 VHVPGVHE
-212 SPPLVYS
+212 QPVVYT
-219 LKQEGGAVWIATS
+219 LTPEGGAVWVAT
-232 AGVWRHEADGRW
+232 ADGVWRHEADGRW
-244 TQPAWSSMFERPNAM
+244 TQPSWSSMFERPNAM
-259 KQIAREGDGYWITS
+259 KAIVRDGDGYWITS
-273 QRGLWRQQGDGT
+273 QRGLWRAHGEAP
-285 PVPVELGGPN
+285 PVPVPLGGPD
-295 IPHSIESLV
+295 IPHSIEALL

-339 LSGSVYRA
+339 LSGGVYPA
-347 MAPARD
+347 LTAARD
-353 GGVWLGGYNGVIEH
+353 GGVWLGGYEGVVER
-367 LTPDGHIERQGAEVD
+367 LAPDGRIERLGADID
-382 ERLRGSK
+382 ERLQGK
-389 PSAIAEDH
+389 NLNAIAEDR
-397 AGRLWLGTNQGLVRI
+397 AGRLWAGTSKSLVRI
-412 SSDTIDE
+412 GTGTIDE
-419 WGRDESNE
+419 WSVDDARDP
-427 AVPVGAMGDLRVA
+427 VPEGPIEQLRVA
-440 ADGSVWLLVLGSD
+440 PDGSLWLLANG
-453 GGVQQRDADTGRLL
+453 GGVQRRDTATGRVL
-467 LDLRAGDDSGLGLV
+467 LDLRAGDAGGLGLV

-487 FAPDGTPWI
+487 LAPDGTPWV
-496 ADATGMRRFDR
+496 ADATGMRRFDPR
-507 HARRFRVEPTL
+507 TRRFHDEPSL
-518 AGERVYAFAFDGNDQ
+518 SGERVYAFVFDGDDD

-547 AGDGWKLVERVAQ
+547 AGTGWTRVERVAQ
-560 AQGMPAIGSAGMRM
+560 VQGMPAVGAAGMRM

-605 GLTSEEFID
+605 GLASEEFID

-631 DGSVVLVDAAMAD
+631 DGSVVLVDAALAD
-644 APGTTPSLRMD
+644 APGTTPSLRLD
-655 SVSVRRNGD
+655 SVSVRRNGE
-664 WQPLPQGREPELPWG
+664 WQPLASGREPQLPWG
-679 EHEMRVDARLL
+679 EHEMRIDARLL
-690 AYDDPSSNRYWSRI
+690 AYDDPGSNRYWSRI
-704 DGYDHGW
+704 EGYDHGW
-711 IAQGAD
+711 IAQDAD
-717 GGRVIAGLPP
+717 GSRVIAGPSP
-727 GNFVLRMRAVDAN
+727 GGYVLRVRAVDAN
-740 GNPAHEQHLRFRV
+740 GNPAPERRLRFRV

-763 YAGFALFGALL
+763 YAGFASLGALL
-774 IAWAAIAYRRRLQR
+774 VAWMAFAYRQRLQR

-795 EHKRDLAEQAS
+795 EHKRELAEQAS

-833 LQAGALDATQRGQV
+833 LQSGTLDPAQRGRV

-876 LDPVDFE
+876 LDPVDFD
-883 LHGLVDDVAA
+883 LRGLVDDVVA

-904 RFATALDPDSP
+904 RFDVAVAPGVPP
-915 RHLRGDR
+915 RVHGDR

-929 LNLIGNAIKFT
+929 LNLAGNAIKFT
-940 EQGEVSLAVSPLSP
+940 ERGEVALSAAPLSP
-954 EGVRFEVRDTGPG
+954 RGIRFEVRDTGPG
-967 LNDEQKA
+967 LNEEQKA

-981 QAEGVRTAARYGG
+981 QAEGARTAARYGG

-1009 GGRIGVDSAPGQGTR
+1009 GGRIDVDSAPGQGTR
-1024 FIVELPLAP
+1024 FIVELPIPPAQSP
-1033 GQASPHAA
+1033 PPETESRTPRNPQAAA
-1041 ESPKQRETASAT
+1041 

-1065 TVAEVVAGLLRA
+1065 TVAEVVSGLLRA

-1084 ALHGLAALTEAAST
+1084 ALHGLAALAEVASS

-1116 LARALRTQGFAR
+1116 LARALRARGFGQ

-1152 FLRKPVTGAMLAAA
+1152 FLRKPVTGAMLAEA
-1166 ISDAMSKRSG
+1166 IAEVIARR

>member
-1 MRRIACWLLAG
+1 MLAG
-12 CLALGTAWARVP
+12 CLAAGSAWAAVP
-24 EIPRFRMVGSA
+24 EIPRFRIVGSA

-40 TDNKALALDHEGY
+40 SDNKALALDHEGY

-69 MRVWRYDPDD
+69 MRIWRYDPDD
-79 PHGLPGNN
+79 PRGLPGNN

-92 VDRRDRVWFA
+92 VDARDRVWFA
-102 IESGGIAML
+102 IEGGGIGML

-119 LYRKADHPQIGSDD
+119 LYRKADHPQIGSDE
-133 TWTITSRGDDIWFG
+133 TWAITSRGDDLWFG

-157 ADGRITRWTAKDG
+157 ADGRIERWTAKDG
-170 LPSDT
+170 LPSDL

-181 DTAGT
+181 DAAGT

-193 GLGRIVDGHASS
+193 GLGRIVGGHASS
-205 VPLPGVE
+205 VPFPGVE
-212 SPPLVYS
+212 SQPMVYT
-219 LKQEGGAVWIATS
+219 LTPEGGALWVATS
-232 AGVWRHEADGRW
+232 AGVWRRDADGRW

-259 KQIAREGDGYWITS
+259 KAIARDGDGYWITS
-273 QRGLWRQQGDGT
+273 QRGLWRQQGDAV
-285 PVPVELGGPN
+285 PVPVKLGGPD
-295 IPHSIESLV
+295 IPHAIESLV

-339 LSGSVYRA
+339 LNGSVYPA
-347 MAPARD
+347 VAPARG
-353 GGVWLGGYNGVIEH
+353 GGVWLGGYEGVIER
-367 LTPDGHIERQGAEVD
+367 LVPDGRIERLGAAID
-382 ERLRGSK
+382 DGLRGKKLNS
-389 PSAIAEDH
+389 IVEDD
-397 AGRLWLGTNQGLVRI
+397 AGRLWAGTSKSLVRI
-412 SSDTIDE
+412 GTDTIDE
-419 WGRDESNE
+419 WLPDDARDP
-427 AVPVGAMGDLRVA
+427 VPDGPIEHLRIA
-440 ADGSVWLLVLGSD
+440 PDGSLWLLANS
-453 GGVQQRDADTGRLL
+453 GGVQQRDGKTGRIL
-467 LDLRAGDDSGLGLV
+467 LDLRAGDAGGLDLV

-487 FAPDGTPWI
+487 LAPDGTPWV
-496 ADATGMRRFDR
+496 ADAGGMRRFDPR
-507 HARRFRVEPTL
+507 ARRFRDEPSL
-518 AGERVYAFAFDGNDQ
+518 AGERVYGFAFDGNDG

-547 AGDGWKLVERVAQ
+547 ANDGWTLVERIGQ
-560 AQGMPAIGSAGMRM
+560 AQGMPAVGAAGMRM
-574 DVRHRLW
+574 DLRHRLW

-605 GLTSEEFID
+605 GLSSEEFID
-614 RGIAIADGGRLL
+614 RGIAIADGGSLL

-644 APGTTPSLRMD
+644 VPGMTPSLRLD

-664 WQPLPQGREPELPWG
+664 WQPLPQGREPELPWD
-679 EHEMRVDARLL
+679 EHEMRIDARLL
-690 AYDDPSSNRYWSRI
+690 SYDDPSSNRYWSRI
-704 DGYDHGW
+704 DGYDRGW

-727 GNFVLRMRAVDAN
+727 GRYTLRMRAVDAN
-740 GNPAHEQHLRFRV
+740 GNAAREQHIRFRV

-763 YAGFALFGALL
+763 YAGSVLLGILL
-774 IAWAAIAYRRRLQR
+774 IAWGAIAYRRRLQR

-795 EHKRDLAEQAS
+795 EHKRELAEQAS

-833 LQAGALDATQRGQV
+833 LQGTSLDDRQRGHV

-876 LDPVDFE
+876 LDPSDFE
-883 LHGLVDDVAA
+883 LRGLVDDVAG
-893 LMAPLAAQRGL
+893 LMAPLATQRGL
-904 RFATALDPDSP
+904 RFATNIDPAAP
-915 RHLRGDR
+915 RRLRGDR

-929 LNLIGNAIKFT
+929 LNLVGNAIKFT
-940 EQGEVSLAVSPLSP
+940 EQGEVALSVSPLSP
-954 EGVRFEVRDTGPG
+954 QGVRLEVRDTGPG
-967 LNDEQKA
+967 LNEEQKA

-981 QAEGVRTAARYGG
+981 QAEGARTATRYGG

-1009 GGRIGVDSAPGQGTR
+1009 GGRIAVDSTPGQGTR
-1024 FIVELPLAP
+1024 FTVELPIAN
-1033 GQASPHAA
+1033 A
-1041 ESPKQRETASAT
+1041 ESSPQAVETRASRDVRSGT

-1065 TVAEVVAGLLRA
+1065 TVAEVVVGLLRA

-1084 ALHGLAALTEAAST
+1084 ALHGLAALTEVASGN
-1098 DFDLGL
+1098 FDAGL

-1116 LARALRTQGFAR
+1116 LARALRAQGFAK
-1128 PLVAVTARA
+1128 PLIAVTARA
-1137 DGDAEPAALAAGFDG
+1137 DGDAEPAARAAGFDG
-1152 FLRKPVTGAMLAAA
+1152 FLRKPVTGAMLADA
-1166 ISDAMSKRSG
+1166 ISEARGK

>member
-1 MRRIACWLLAG
+1 MRRIACGLLLAG
-12 CLALGTAWARVP
+12 WLVAGAAWPGVP
-24 EIPRFRMVGSA
+24 EIPRFRIVGSA

-40 TDNKALALDHEGY
+40 SDNKALALDHEGY

-92 VDRRDRVWFA
+92 VDARDRVWFA
-102 IESGGIAML
+102 IEGGGIAML
-111 DAPNRDLH
+111 DAPDRGLH
-119 LYRKADHPQIGSDD
+119 LYRKADHPGIGSDE
-133 TWTITSRGDDIWFG
+133 TWAITSRGDDLWFG

-157 ADGRITRWTAKDG
+157 PDGRIQRWAAKDG
-170 LPSDT
+170 LPSDLV
-175 ILSLAF
+175 IALAF
-181 DTAGT
+181 DGAGT
-186 LWVATDN
+186 LWVATDQ
-193 GLGRIVDGHASS
+193 GLGRITDGRASA

-212 SPPLVYS
+212 SQPLVYA
-219 LKQEGGAVWIATS
+219 LTPDGGAMWVATS
-232 AGVWRHEADGRW
+232 AGVWRHEAGGRW
-244 TQPAWSSMFERPNAM
+244 TQPSWSSMFERPNAM
-259 KQIAREGDGYWITS
+259 KAIVRDGDGDWIAS
-273 QRGLWRQQGDGT
+273 QRGLWRQQGSAP
-285 PVPVELGGPN
+285 PVPVDLGGPD

-304 RQPDGALWVPV
+304 RQPNGALWVPV

-339 LSGSVYRA
+339 LSGGVYPA
-347 MAPARD
+347 VAPARN
-353 GGVWLGGYNGVIEH
+353 GGVWLGGYQGIVER
-367 LTPDGHIERQGAEVD
+367 LAPDGRIERLGAD
-382 ERLRGSK
+382 IDDALRGKKLNS
-389 PSAIAEDH
+389 IVEDG
-397 AGRLWLGTNQGLVRI
+397 AGRLWAGTSKSLVRI
-412 SSDTIDE
+412 GADTIDE
-419 WGRDESNE
+419 WTSDDPGDP
-427 AVPVGAMGDLRVA
+427 VPEGPVEQLRTA
-440 ADGSVWLLVLGSD
+440 ADGSVWLLANG
-453 GGVQQRDADTGRLL
+453 GGVQQRDAATGRVL
-467 LDLRAGDDSGLGLV
+467 LDLRAGDADGLGLV
-481 DAEQLD
+481 DAEQFD
-487 FAPDGTPWI
+487 FAPDGTPWV
-496 ADATGMRRFDR
+496 ADATGMRRFDPQ
-507 HARRFRVEPTL
+507 ARRFRDEPSL
-518 AGERVYAFAFDGNDQ
+518 AGERVYGFAFDGNDR

-547 AGDGWKLVERVAQ
+547 DGNGWKLVERIAQ
-560 AQGMPAIGSAGMRM
+560 AQGMPAIGAAGMRM
-574 DVRHRLW
+574 DMRHRLW

-592 PVKRTLRHYGAQS
+592 SVKRTLRHYGAQS
-605 GLTSEEFID
+605 GLSSEEFID
-614 RGIAIADGGRLL
+614 RGIAIADGDRLL

-644 APGTTPSLRMD
+644 APGTVPNLRLD
-655 SVSVRRNGD
+655 SVSVRRDGE
-664 WQPLPQGREPELPWG
+664 WQPLPLGRETELPWG

-690 AYDDPSSNRYWSRI
+690 SYDDPTSNRYWSRI
-704 DGYDHGW
+704 EGYDRGW

-727 GNFVLRMRAVDAN
+727 GAYVLRMRATDAN
-740 GNPAHEQHLRFRV
+740 GNAAREQRLQFRV
-753 LPPWWRTAWA
+753 LPPWWRTPWA
-763 YAGFALFGALL
+763 YAGSALLGILL

-795 EHKRDLAEQAS
+795 EHKRELAEQAS
-806 EAKSRFLATLGHEVR
+806 DAKSRFLATLGHEVR

-833 LQAGALDATQRGQV
+833 LQSGPLDATQRGQV

-883 LHGLVDDVAA
+883 LDALLGDVAG

-904 RFATALDPDSP
+904 RFATSVDPPAP

-940 EQGEVSLAVSPLSP
+940 EQGEVALAVASLSP
-954 EGVRFEVRDTGPG
+954 QGIRFEVRDTGPG
-967 LNDEQKA
+967 LNEEQKA

-981 QAEGVRTAARYGG
+981 QAEGARTAARYGG

-1009 GGRIGVDSAPGQGTR
+1009 GGRIDVDSTPGQGTR
-1024 FIVELPLAP
+1024 FIVELPIPPSQSPPP
-1033 GQASPHAA
+1033 GV
-1041 ESPKQRETASAT
+1041 ESRPPRNPQPATA
-1053 GALRL
+1053 ALRL

-1065 TVAEVVAGLLRA
+1065 TVAEVVGGLLRA

-1084 ALHGLAALTEAAST
+1084 ALHGLAALAEIAATE
-1098 DFDLGL
+1098 FDLGL

-1116 LARALRTQGFAR
+1116 LARALRARGFAK
-1128 PLVAVTARA
+1128 PLIAVTARA
-1137 DGDAEPAALAAGFDG
+1137 DADAEPAALAAGFDG
-1152 FLRKPVTGAMLAAA
+1152 FLRKPVTGALLAEA
-1166 ISDAMSKRSG
+1166 IADAMPNRCS

>member
-1 MRRIACWLLAG
+1 MRRIACGLLAG
-12 CLALGTAWARVP
+12 WLAVGTVSAQVP
-24 EIPRFRMVGSA
+24 EMPRFRIVGSA

-40 TDNKALALDHEGY
+40 TDNKALALDREGY

-59 DGLARFDGIG
+59 DGLARFDGVG

-79 PHGLPGNN
+79 PSGLPGNN

-92 VDRRDRVWFA
+92 VDARDRVWFA

-111 DAPNRDLH
+111 DAPNRELH
-119 LYRKADHPQIGSDD
+119 LYRKADHPRIGSDD
-133 TWTITSRGDDIWFG
+133 TWAITSHGDDLWFG
-147 TYDAGVHRMQ
+147 TYDGGVHRMR
-157 ADGRITRWTAKDG
+157 ADGRIDRWTAKDG

-181 DTAGT
+181 DAAGV
-186 LWVATDN
+186 LWIATDQ
-193 GLGRIVDGHASS
+193 GLGRIVDGRASS

-212 SPPLVYS
+212 SQPLVYT
-219 LKQEGGAVWIATS
+219 LTPEAGAMWVATA

-244 TQPAWSSMFERPNAM
+244 TQPSWSSMFERPNAM
-259 KQIAREGDGYWITS
+259 KIIAREGDGYWITS
-273 QRGLWRQQGDGT
+273 QRGLWRQQGDAP
-285 PVPVELGGPN
+285 PVPVELDGAAASHA
-295 IPHSIESLV
+295 IQSLV
-304 RQPDGALWVPV
+304 RQADGALWVPM
-315 YGAGIGYLRS
+315 YGTGIGYLRS

-339 LSGSVYRA
+339 LSGNQYRA

-353 GGVWLGGYNGVIEH
+353 GGVWLGGFNGVIEH
-367 LTPDGHIERQGAEVD
+367 LTPDGRIERQSAAID
-382 ERLRGSK
+382 DRLRGIKLNS
-389 PSAIAEDH
+389 IVEDH
-397 AGRLWLGTNQGLVRI
+397 AGRLWLGANSGLVRV
-412 SSDTIDE
+412 SSETVDE
-419 WGRDESNE
+419 WTPGDARDP
-427 AVPVGAMGDLRVA
+427 VPDGGIEHLRVA
-440 ADGSVWLLVLGSD
+440 ADGSIWLLAVG
-453 GGVQQRDADTGRLL
+453 GGVQHRDAGTGRVL
-467 LDLRAGDDSGLGLV
+467 LDLRAGDAGGLDLV

-487 FAPDGTPWI
+487 LAPDGTPWV
-496 ADATGMRRFDR
+496 ADATGMRRFDAR
-507 HARRFRVEPTL
+507 ARRFEPVPSL
-518 AGERVYAFAFDGNDQ
+518 AGERVYGFAFDGNDE

-547 AGDGWKLVERVAQ
+547 ANGEWKLAERIGQ
-560 AQGMPAIGSAGMRM
+560 AQGLPAIGAAGMRM

-592 PVKRTLRHYGAQS
+592 PAKRSVRHYGAQS
-605 GLTSEEFID
+605 GLGSEEFID
-614 RGIAIADGGRLL
+614 RGLAIADGGRLF

-631 DGSVVLVDAAMAD
+631 DGSVVLVDAAMPD
-644 APGTTPSLRMD
+644 ATGSIPVLRLD
-655 SVSVRRNGD
+655 SVSVRRNGE
-664 WQPLPQGREPELPWG
+664 WQPLPQGHEPELPWTQR
-679 EHEMRVDARLL
+679 EMRVDARLL
-690 AYDDPSSNRYWSRI
+690 SYDDPTSNRYWSRI
-704 DGYDHGW
+704 DGYDRDW

-717 GGRVIAGLPP
+717 GGRVIAGLAP
-727 GNFVLRMRAVDAN
+727 GRYMLRMRAVDAN
-740 GNPAHEQHLRFRV
+740 GNAAREQHLRFRV

-763 YAGFALFGALL
+763 YAGSALLGVLL

-788 RSAWQLA
+788 RNAWQLA
-795 EHKRDLAEQAS
+795 EHKRELAEQAS

-833 LQAGALDATQRGQV
+833 LQSGSLDATQRGQV

-883 LHGLVDDVAA
+883 LRGLVDDVAA

-904 RFATALDPDSP
+904 RFDANIDPSAP
-915 RHLRGDR
+915 ARLRGDR

-940 EQGEVSLAVSPLSP
+940 EQGEVALAVAPSSPGGL
-954 EGVRFEVRDTGPG
+954 RFEVRDTGPG
-967 LNDEQKA
+967 LNAEQKA

-981 QAEGVRTAARYGG
+981 QAEGARTAARYGG

-1009 GGRIGVDSAPGQGTR
+1009 DGRIDVDSAPGQGTR
-1024 FIVELPLAP
+1024 FIVELPLPA
-1033 GQASPHAA
+1033 AESSPHAA
-1041 ESPKQRETASAT
+1041 EPRTSRDAKPAS

-1065 TVAEVVAGLLRA
+1065 TVAEVVGGLLRA

-1084 ALHGLAALTEAAST
+1084 ALHGLAALAETASSG
-1098 DFDLGL
+1098 FDLGL

-1116 LARALRTQGFAR
+1116 LARALRAKGFDK

-1152 FLRKPVTGAMLAAA
+1152 FLRKPVTGALLAEA
-1166 ISDAMSKRSG
+1166 IAEAMGADRSS